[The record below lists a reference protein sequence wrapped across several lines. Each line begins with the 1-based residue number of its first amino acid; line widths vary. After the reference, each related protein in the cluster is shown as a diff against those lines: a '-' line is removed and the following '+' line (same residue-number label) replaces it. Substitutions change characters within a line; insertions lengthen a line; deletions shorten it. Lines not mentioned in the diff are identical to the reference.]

1 MAQTISE
8 VGLEI
13 SYIYSYEEEKKETI
27 QTKDVGLSDTHHK
40 GTQEQ
45 KTQIKTTRKN

>member
-27 QTKDVGLSDTHHK
+27 QTKDVGLSDTDHK
-40 GTQEQ
+40 SDKE
-45 KTQIKTTRKN
+45 